1 MKNVSNIEKI
11 TCSSKNMMTS
21 QVNKKE
27 ENVTNWW
34 LLLGCITMLTLLTRF
49 YKVTEPQHVCW
60 DETHFGKMGNW
71 YINRTFFFDVHPP
84 LGKMLIALSGYITG
98 YDGTFAFEKPGDKFE
113 NVNYIGMR
121 IFCTSLGASIVPL
134 SYLIVWDLTKS
145 TRASSLAAIFILF
158 DVGLL
163 TLNQYILLDP
173 ILLCFMMCA
182 TWGMVRV
189 ASLRNQPFTCS
200 WWLWL
205 SFTGASLACTISVK
219 FVGLFVV
226 LLVGLYTVHELWRE
240 LGDLSNSIIT
250 TYSHKDDNNLW
261 LVKKFDSDEMPSEA
275 MLVKHGDLIRLEHV
289 ITRRNLHSHKEIA
302 PISKKHYQVTGYGEN
317 GTGDANDVWKIL
329 ITNGKD
335 GDVVETVTS
344 KLKFIHYLHHCVLT
358 CNGKTLPKWGYNQQE
373 VSCNPNMRDKNALWN
388 IEDNQYAKLPNVSFQ
403 VYAPGFIDRF
413 LESHAVMLQ
422 GNSDLKVKE
431 GEVSSRPWQWP
442 INYRGQFFS
451 GNNQRIYLLGNPI
464 IWWGNIVFLIV
475 FIILYA
481 YAAVREQRGCV
492 DDIVLVE
499 QRSRI
504 THAGKWIFLG
514 WILHYAPFWAMSR
527 VLYFHHYFPALLFSS
542 MLTGV
547 TLNHIIDSLLLL
559 LPGKVGNTVYHVIL
573 GTVISGTAYR
583 LQLPDVDIFIEIYS
597 WCMLEFLNFIKMLR
611 WQLICL
617 APCAQGSESLSISS
631 RISALESVSSTRL
644 RQIHRRGIWIFLAS
658 LFLFRPSAFP
668 PWITVGEVLPVMYAT
683 LNLLIW
689 VMGNLSVGLPVV
701 ARGVDRTSRLFP
713 YSARLL
719 RSSPTR
725 GSRHRHPQRYAS
737 SIAQVTPLG
746 GTFIAAGPKC
756 TAALA

>member
-240 LGDLSNSIIT
+240 LGDLSNSISYVGRHLLARCFCLILLPVLLYMLFFYIHLSVLNKSGSGDGFYSSEFQSLLRGNSLYNATMPRQLAYGASITLKNHRTGGGYLHSHWHLYPEGIGARQQQIT

-358 CNGKTLPKWGYNQQE
+358 CNGKTLPKW
-373 VSCNPNMRDKNALWN
+373 
-388 IEDNQYAKLPNVSFQ
+388 
-403 VYAPGFIDRF
+403 
-413 LESHAVMLQ
+413 
-422 GNSDLKVKE
+422 
-431 GEVSSRPWQWP
+431 
-442 INYRGQFFS
+442 
-451 GNNQRIYLLGNPI
+451 
-464 IWWGNIVFLIV
+464 
-475 FIILYA
+475 
-481 YAAVREQRGCV
+481 
-492 DDIVLVE
+492 
-499 QRSRI
+499 
-504 THAGKWIFLG
+504 
-514 WILHYAPFWAMSR
+514 
-527 VLYFHHYFPALLFSS
+527 
-542 MLTGV
+542 
-547 TLNHIIDSLLLL
+547 
-559 LPGKVGNTVYHVIL
+559 
-573 GTVISGTAYR
+573 